1 MLYSVATDKN
11 EGGTI
16 MQVDSAKFKR
26 LCYASI
32 LDYLK
37 AKNIP
42 FESTGQKGYY
52 HLNDHDS
59 LVIVAAGTSHYR
71 TDTFFWNSRGL
82 SGNLFRFITEYMG
95 IPKGHF
101 VDEVLAT
108 LGNDAGPQGDWTVK
122 DEASFDERR
131 WPDSGYH
138 QQVTKLLAD
147 YCHFSS
153 ALVNRLFDLDM
164 LRQLANGEGIML
176 WRDHQHRIVGA
187 SQLIEQDDRL
197 TTRTSKD
204 SKHYYGFNFGY
215 HYQEGADYTLLVF
228 EDPLRALAYYR
239 LLDKSNA
246 TGAYR
251 FLSVGGSGTRLPA
264 IVNYIKD
271 WGIPQA
277 IRLCVDN
284 SDAGLIM
291 AAKFY
296 ADYDGDDDQVT
307 LLVDKQCCQVKIN
320 FDQAVAAA
328 GNFIQQN
335 ATAVAGPQ
343 VLTYQQLLDAFDQSR
358 EAGAAQHL
366 IDTTPGI
373 GKQTLAMADDPTSV
387 DTMFDIDEDELPF

>member
-1 MLYSVATDKN
+1 M
-11 EGGTI
+11 
-16 MQVDSAKFKR
+16 
-26 LCYASI
+26 
-32 LDYLK
+32 
-37 AKNIP
+37 
-42 FESTGQKGYY
+42 
-52 HLNDHDS
+52 
-59 LVIVAAGTSHYR
+59 
-71 TDTFFWNSRGL
+71 
-82 SGNLFRFITEYMG
+82 
-95 IPKGHF
+95 
-101 VDEVLAT
+101 
-108 LGNDAGPQGDWTVK
+108 
-122 DEASFDERR
+122 
-131 WPDSGYH
+131 
-138 QQVTKLLAD
+138 
-147 YCHFSS
+147 
-153 ALVNRLFDLDM
+153 
-164 LRQLANGEGIML
+164 
-176 WRDHQHRIVGA
+176 
-187 SQLIEQDDRL
+187 
-197 TTRTSKD
+197 
-204 SKHYYGFNFGY
+204 
-215 HYQEGADYTLLVF
+215 
-228 EDPLRALAYYR
+228 RALAYYR

-296 ADYDGDDDQVT
+296 ADYDGDDGRVT

-320 FDQAVAAA
+320 FDQAAAAA

-373 GKQTLAMADDPTSV
+373 GKQTSTMADDQMSV